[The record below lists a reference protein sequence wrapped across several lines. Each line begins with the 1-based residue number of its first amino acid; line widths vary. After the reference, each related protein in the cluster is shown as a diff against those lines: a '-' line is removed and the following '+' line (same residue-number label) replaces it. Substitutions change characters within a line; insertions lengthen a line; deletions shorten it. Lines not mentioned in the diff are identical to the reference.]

1 MKCITKDRSPMQSKK
16 VSLVVVLKG
25 RLAVA
30 PKASLKVKLVA
41 KPVKTP

>member
-1 MKCITKDRSPMQSKK
+1 MQSKK

-30 PKASLKVKLVA
+30 LKALPKGRLAIEL
-41 KPVKTP
+41 